1 MPNNRIFNNKNSRI
15 LKKQS
20 TRKVKASKEEKDLRL
35 RVRALRSPKSVALKR
50 NLKRVS
56 DRNLLRRV
64 PKSRR

>member
-35 RVRALRSPKSVALKR
+35 RERALRSPKSVA
-50 NLKRVS
+50 
-56 DRNLLRRV
+56 
-64 PKSRR
+64 